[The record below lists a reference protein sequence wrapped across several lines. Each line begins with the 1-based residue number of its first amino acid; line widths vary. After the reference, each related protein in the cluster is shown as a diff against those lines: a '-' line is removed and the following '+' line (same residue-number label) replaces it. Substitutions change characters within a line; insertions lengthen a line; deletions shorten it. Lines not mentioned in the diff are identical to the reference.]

1 MKAFLLTTAALMAC
15 VGSMFAQNLPPDYN
29 WEFGVNGGLSGF
41 TRPLGP
47 DRAYQGSRTNIVPDF
62 SLRLNYLAS
71 PHWMLNL
78 DIGSRK
84 WQTAGTWTPNDPQGV
99 TLKPRDV
106 TFLVADH
113 AITEN
118 VGINYVIPFYT
129 RYNNFNSTN
138 INFGVT
144 VGLVTTTNDGSL
156 GYSKYGTA
164 PDPNY
169 PYLSRY
175 DYGYGIGYSYGA
187 QMGITYYIV
196 PRLGVN
202 LDAAMRYVNVGTT
215 DEHYGSENNHFYL
228 LYFPVTIGLRWRF

>member
-1 MKAFLLTTAALMAC
+1 MKAFLLTAAALMAC
-15 VGSMFAQNLPPDYN
+15 AGSMFAQNLPPDYS
-29 WEFGVNGGLSGF
+29 WEIGINGGLSGF

-47 DRAYQGSRTNIVPDF
+47 ANLYQGNRTNIVPDY
-62 SLRLNYLAS
+62 SIRLNYFAN

-84 WQTAGTWTPNDPQGV
+84 WQTVGSWQLNDNQGV
-99 TLKPRDV
+99 KLKTRDI

-113 AITEN
+113 AVTEN

-129 RYNNFNSTN
+129 RYNNFNSSN

-144 VGLVTTTNDGSL
+144 AGLVTTTNDGSL
-156 GYSKYGTA
+156 GYSTYNAA
-164 PDPNY
+164 PDPTY
-169 PYLSRY
+169 VYVSHY
-175 DYGYGIGYSYGA
+175 DYGYGIGYSFGV
-187 QMGITYYIV
+187 QMGFTYFIA

-202 LDAAMRYVNVGTT
+202 VDLAMRYVKVGTN

-228 LYFPVTIGLRWRF
+228 LYFPGTVGLRWRF